1 MAPTPDPAALGALTL
16 ELAGNV
22 SLKLPAVSFAAIG
35 LFLENLGAGKVAVL
49 RTESGQVVAASS
61 SSFIAAEWDPA

>member
-22 SLKLPAVSFAAIG
+22 SLELPAVSFAAVG
-35 LFLENLGAGKVAVL
+35 VFLESLADGRVAVL
-49 RTESGQVVAASS
+49 RTETGQVVAASPT
-61 SSFIAAEWDPA
+61 SFIAAEWDPA